1 LAAEAGT
8 PIILAVFSGAKLGHD
23 RTIANVPL
31 APPSTGEAMPI
42 KSKYLFVVSMDV
54 DPDKEALFNEV
65 YDREHVPN
73 LLQVPGVHAAAR
85 MAGEPFVLNI
95 GGEERRIA
103 QDGPRYTALYEID
116 GPHVLV
122 SREWAQASETGRWPR
137 EVRPYT
143 RNRRHALYKL
153 R

>member
-1 LAAEAGT
+1 
-8 PIILAVFSGAKLGHD
+8 
-23 RTIANVPL
+23 
-31 APPSTGEAMPI
+31 MPI

-65 YDREHVPN
+65 YDTEHVPI
-73 LLQVPGVHAAAR
+73 LVKVPGVHAVSR
-85 MAGEPFVLNI
+85 MQGEPFTLSL

-103 QDGPRYTALYEID
+103 HEGPRYSALYEID

-122 SREWAQASETGRWPR
+122 SAEWAKAVELGRWPTH
-137 EVRPYT
+137 VRPFT
-143 RNRRHALYKL
+143 RNRRHALYRL